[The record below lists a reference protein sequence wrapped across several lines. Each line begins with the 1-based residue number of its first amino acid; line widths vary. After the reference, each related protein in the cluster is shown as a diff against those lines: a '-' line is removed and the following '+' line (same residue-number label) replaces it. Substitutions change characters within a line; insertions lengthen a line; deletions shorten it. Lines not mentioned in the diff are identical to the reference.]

1 MNAHPFSKK
10 MAGGGRGDL
19 ILEGLFDNERF
30 SVFLDL
36 FFFNA
41 ICSDFL

>member
-30 SVFLDL
+30 SVFLGL